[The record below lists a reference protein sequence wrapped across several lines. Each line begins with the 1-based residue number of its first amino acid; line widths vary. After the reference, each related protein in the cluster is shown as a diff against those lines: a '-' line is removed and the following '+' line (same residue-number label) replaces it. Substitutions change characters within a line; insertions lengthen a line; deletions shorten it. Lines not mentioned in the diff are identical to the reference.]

1 MLNQSVSVIHIMHY
15 GETVVYK
22 PADDGREATDCYESF
37 PMLFA
42 LAVGF
47 QESQLMKQGFT
58 DRNLCLKVI

>member
-1 MLNQSVSVIHIMHY
+1 MHY